1 MESTVTS
8 ESQSFEVPG
17 GEHAA
22 ARDELRALRRLR
34 ERVEA
39 AVNELER
46 LRAEN
51 LALATRVATLEGGED
66 GAPALAL
73 PASNGE
79 DMRAKLDGF
88 IAAID
93 QALRDAAAPAD
104 APARPTAGS

>member
-17 GEHAA
+17 GEPAA
-22 ARDELRALRRLR
+22 ARDELRVLRRLR
-34 ERVEA
+34 ERVEV

-51 LALATRVATLEGGED
+51 VALATRVVALEGGEV
-66 GAPALAL
+66 GAPVLDL
-73 PASNGE
+73 PLSKGE

-93 QALRDAAAPAD
+93 QALRDASAPAD
-104 APARPTAGS
+104 VPARPTAGN